1 MYTIITKKLQAILSS
16 LGHRYDYRSL
26 PKKLNTLM
34 LAALICAPGMA
45 FSGSSVVTVVVDDNE
60 ATEAG
65 PGTGS
70 FTIFRSNDGDI
81 AGVLAVPLIF
91 SGTADN
97 GPDYTL
103 SDVNCCFTVVIPAGL
118 LSTTVTLTPV
128 LDNSVEGTETA
139 SISLAAS
146 SDYELG
152 DGIEAVIEITDDA
165 AVVTLVANDNEASEA
180 GPQAGSFTV
189 TRTSSGKLAADLSI
203 PLSFSGSAELDQDYT
218 LGNVIC
224 CSSVVIPAGMLSTI
238 VTLTPI
244 PDGDV
249 EGNEVAEISLVAGD
263 SYLLGEPTMAS
274 ITIADL
280 LDTIFSDGFEEQ

>member
-1 MYTIITKKLQAILSS
+1 MYTIINKKLPAILSC
-16 LGHRYDYRSL
+16 LGHRYDYRNL
-26 PKKLNTLM
+26 AKKLNTLI
-34 LAALICAPGMA
+34 LAALICAPGVA
-45 FSGSSVVTVVVDDNE
+45 FSALSVVTVVVDDNE

-70 FTIFRSNDGDI
+70 FTIFRSNNGDI
-81 AGVLAVPLIF
+81 AGDLKVPLVF
-91 SGTADN
+91 SGTAEH

-103 SDVNCCFTVVIPAGL
+103 SNINCCFAVVIPAGL

-128 LDNSVEGTETA
+128 FDNNVEGTEEA

-146 SDYELG
+146 SEYELG

-165 AVVTLVANDNEASEA
+165 AVVTLVANDSEASEA
-180 GPQAGSFTV
+180 GSQTGSFTV
-189 TRTSSGKLAADLSI
+189 SRTSNGKLAADLSV
-203 PLSFSGSAELDQDYT
+203 PLSFSGSADQGLDYT

-224 CSSVVIPAGMLSTI
+224 CSSVVIPAGMLSTV

-244 PDGDV
+244 PDGEV
-249 EGNEVAEISLVAGD
+249 EGDEIAEISLVAGD
-263 SYLLGEPTMAS
+263 SYLLGEPSMAS

-280 LDTIFSDGFEEQ
+280 LDIIFRDGFE